1 MLSLIEA
8 PGVLTDLGGVCLT
21 RKQTFGKRLQ
31 YLSLEP
37 PRGMGRLSKQPAMGK
52 QVHAPLIYVYKRFP
66 RTHSSVTGDGGC
78 QARGTKVLDKSWI
91 KTTTP
96 HYAGLQFAGSI
107 NMKKPAHNVS
117 SLVNLSVEKTLKSV
131 GRSQRQSNR
140 TADND

>member
-37 PRGMGRLSKQPAMGK
+37 PRGMGGGLSKQPAMGK

-66 RTHSSVTGDGGC
+66 RTHSSVPGDGGC
-78 QARGTKVLDKSWI
+78 RAKGTKVLDKSWI

-131 GRSQRQSNR
+131 
-140 TADND
+140 